1 MRQGLA
7 KARPRFCVS
16 NLGHYYYVP
25 AESGAVRIK
34 DVSQATFECVY
45 EVERPQLCSVKKTQ
59 SSRGRVEAI
68 DSQFTKMD
76 ALETKQSVPEVD
88 RDYWGYQS
96 YEASP
101 PDGDARLAK
110 VAPAASFSSV
120 PHVALPNNDGDA
132 IKTICR
138 IVGFPDRKDPE

>member
-1 MRQGLA
+1 M
-7 KARPRFCVS
+7 
-16 NLGHYYYVP
+16 
-25 AESGAVRIK
+25 RIK

-101 PDGDARLAK
+101 PDGDAGAATM
-110 VAPAASFSSV
+110 APAAGFDRL
-120 PHVALPNNDGDA
+120 PQLALPNDDGDA
-132 IKTICR
+132 VEAIR
-138 IVGFPDRKDPE
+138 GAVGYEYGTY